1 MSAYLAEELCKL
13 GIDDDA
19 ILEYC
24 SGLLEDDTMDSE
36 EKQEAIVGYLEAI
49 LEQDVTAL
57 VLQALAL
64 QSEAKTQRALE
75 TQKSAQMALSEALE
89 KEKEELQRDA
99 QSQVE
104 KPKEMTLEERKQR
117 EKLIAV
123 YEYRNAEIVERAD
136 GESEIVVREN
146 KGAGAGGSGGGGA
159 GGEEGILRNNNAQL
173 VAEKEKLARDT
184 SRTAHQKKALTL
196 FEGICKGDRRAL
208 ARGITL
214 VESTRSDHRSDARE
228 LVSACARMPRPRSLR
243 IGLTGTPGVGKSTF
257 IEAFGMLLINKGH
270 RVSVL
275 AVDPSSARSGG
286 SILGDKTRMQDLSV
300 ATDAYVRPSPSR
312 GSLGGVARNTLD
324 SIILTEASGF
334 DICLVETVGVGQS
347 ETMVSDMVDMFILL
361 LQPGSGD
368 ELQGVKRGIMELAD
382 LIIINKADG
391 NLELPAKLTRAEITN
406 ALHLMIPR
414 RKSWTPKCLRASAA
428 TGYNLERVWGS
439 IEKYFEGLRESGEW
453 DGLRAAQQEKWMWRE
468 VNHLLMGRINA
479 DEAVRAFAK
488 SLEENVWSGEIPP
501 GIAAERVVD
510 KFLSSYILQKHEFK

>member
-1 MSAYLAEELCKL
+1 
-13 GIDDDA
+13 
-19 ILEYC
+19 
-24 SGLLEDDTMDSE
+24 
-36 EKQEAIVGYLEAI
+36 
-49 LEQDVTAL
+49 
-57 VLQALAL
+57 
-64 QSEAKTQRALE
+64 
-75 TQKSAQMALSEALE
+75 
-89 KEKEELQRDA
+89 
-99 QSQVE
+99 
-104 KPKEMTLEERKQR
+104 
-117 EKLIAV
+117 
-123 YEYRNAEIVERAD
+123 
-136 GESEIVVREN
+136 
-146 KGAGAGGSGGGGA
+146 
-159 GGEEGILRNNNAQL
+159 
-173 VAEKEKLARDT
+173 
-184 SRTAHQKKALTL
+184 
-196 FEGICKGDRRAL
+196 
-208 ARGITL
+208 
-214 VESTRSDHRSDARE
+214 
-228 LVSACARMPRPRSLR
+228 
-243 IGLTGTPGVGKSTF
+243 
-257 IEAFGMLLINKGH
+257 
-270 RVSVL
+270 

-300 ATDAYVRPSPSR
+300 ATEAYVRPSPSR

-488 SLEENVWSGEIPP
+488 SLEENVRSGEIPP

-510 KFLSSYILQKHEFK
+510 KFLSSYISQKHEFK

>member
-1 MSAYLAEELCKL
+1 MSFQLDPVVPQLTQVLAHLLRPDSPWIVRHEALVCITYFATQSEDSTTFAALIPEDMYQVLMSYIRRSSDSDINIALLDMYRSAFDLQLPRFRDIWNTCSGASSNGHHVATGAGKSAVAGIVDSARALIFDLNSLEGPLPDSPSANAFRSELAQLARTIERCFMSAYLTEELCKL
-13 GIDDDA
+13 GVDDDA

-117 EKLIAV
+117 EKLIAA
-123 YEYRNAEIVERAD
+123 YEYHNAEIIERAD
-136 GESEIVVREN
+136 GESEIV
-146 KGAGAGGSGGGGA
+146 A
-159 GGEEGILRNNNAQL
+159 
-173 VAEKEKLARDT
+173 LA
-184 SRTAHQKKALTL
+184 L
-196 FEGICKGDRRAL
+196 FEGIRKGDRRAL

-275 AVDPSSARSGG
+275 
-286 SILGDKTRMQDLSV
+286 
-300 ATDAYVRPSPSR
+300 
-312 GSLGGVARNTLD
+312 
-324 SIILTEASGF
+324 
-334 DICLVETVGVGQS
+334 
-347 ETMVSDMVDMFILL
+347 
-361 LQPGSGD
+361 
-368 ELQGVKRGIMELAD
+368 
-382 LIIINKADG
+382 
-391 NLELPAKLTRAEITN
+391 
-406 ALHLMIPR
+406 
-414 RKSWTPKCLRASAA
+414 
-428 TGYNLERVWGS
+428 
-439 IEKYFEGLRESGEW
+439 
-453 DGLRAAQQEKWMWRE
+453 
-468 VNHLLMGRINA
+468 
-479 DEAVRAFAK
+479 
-488 SLEENVWSGEIPP
+488 
-501 GIAAERVVD
+501 
-510 KFLSSYILQKHEFK
+510 